1 MHNQFL
7 AIDDAD
13 LDLSTVRK
21 VGARAAFADIVQR
34 THETGDQ
41 LNMLAPAPGTSS
53 IVDEQCGANLG
64 GCDSRIVGR
73 TSAALHPLDH

>member
-1 MHNQFL
+1 MHNQLL

-21 VGARAAFADIVQR
+21 VAAQAAFADIVQR

-41 LNMLAPAPGTSS
+41 LNVLVARTLAVATAG
-53 IVDEQCGANLG
+53 
-64 GCDSRIVGR
+64 
-73 TSAALHPLDH
+73 